1 MTLIDQYLR
10 AVALLLPKEK
20 REDIVS
26 ELRELIL
33 SKIEAREGELGRSLT
48 EDEIEAV
55 LREIGHPLVVASRY
69 RDGPQHVVGPTLY
82 PYWVFAVKAAI
93 ALQIVIAGIVFLVRA
108 LSGDV
113 ARAFGQA
120 IGSAF
125 TGAMVLIG
133 IATVAAWLLERRI
146 IRFERLDHWRVRDLG
161 YLEFASWDGGIW
173 SDWIGAME
181 RWAHTANG
189 PEPTPRPAPAT
200 AAGPAA
206 PPPGAAPSPADPYY
220 WGKRGRRRLR
230 RAYRYAWGWR
240 RSSTI
245 SRGLGSVAFAVVL
258 ILWWVGVIRF
268 GIASGPE
275 DFRAIGIEPGGLA
288 GFDWAALKTS
298 LYVPV
303 VAYAGL
309 VMVQGVARITHPAGI
324 RMHGLFDM
332 AIAALVFATVVWLW
346 NNSPLSGAVRV
357 DTIAAFVRRMREG
370 FENGPPFALAPILTL
385 ALVIVGFG
393 AVSRAIRGFF
403 EATLPTPWL
412 GYGPYPSPV

>member
-10 AVALLLPKEK
+10 AVALLLPKDK

-33 SKIEAREGELGRSLT
+33 SKIEARESELGRTLT
-48 EDEIEAV
+48 DDEIEAV

-69 RDGPQHVVGPTLY
+69 REGPQHVVGPTLY

-93 ALQIVIAGIVFLVRA
+93 ALQVVIAGVVFLVRA
-108 LSGDV
+108 LTGDV

-146 IRFERLDHWRVRDLG
+146 IRFDHLDRWRVRDLRF
-161 YLEFASWDGGIW
+161 LEFAAWDGGVFGDW
-173 SDWIGAME
+173 SGAGE
-181 RWAHTANG
+181 RWG
-189 PEPTPRPAPAT
+189 WSQPQPKPAES
-200 AAGPAA
+200 
-206 PPPGAAPSPADPYY
+206 PPPPTDRKGAAMSDTSPSFSDPYY

-230 RAYRYAWGWR
+230 RVYRYAWGWR
-240 RSSTI
+240 RGSMVSH
-245 SRGLGSVAFAVVL
+245 GLGGVAFGAVL
-258 ILWWVGVIRF
+258 LLWWVGVIRF

-275 DFRAIGIEPGGLA
+275 DFRAIGIEPGPLA
-288 GFDWAALKTS
+288 GFDWAGLKTA

-303 VAYAGL
+303 VAYVGL
-309 VMVQGVARITHPAGI
+309 VMVQGVARIVHPKGI
-324 RMHGLFDM
+324 RMHGFFDL
-332 AIAALVFATVVWLW
+332 AIAALVFGAVVWLW

-357 DTIAAFVRRMREG
+357 DTVAAFVRRLRDG
-370 FENGPPFALAPILTL
+370 FENGPPFELAPIL
-385 ALVIVGFG
+385 ALVLVLIGLG
-393 AVSRAIRGFF
+393 AISRAIRGFF
-403 EATLPTPWL
+403 EMVLPTPWL
-412 GYGPYPSPV
+412 GYGPWPQPV